1 MRATAFTTLSFLT
14 IGSIS
19 SFAPTPCFTKST
31 LIKSRLLSTK
41 ELSANDGTVTDSAD
55 IFAPLKQ
62 FFDRDD
68 KPKMSMDDV
77 KKYGVAG
84 TVAYVLTELA
94 FWAVAFPVASTALYQ
109 TSGHWP
115 DVFND
120 PTDRATVLGFIF
132 AGANIARLAVPLRF
146 GVALA
151 LAPWVD
157 ENIINRSS
165 GGTANDYDAPI
176 QESLELLYRT
186 AETKAED
193 PDEVFLALSDLEKLM
208 KKKRKAEPSTT
219 PADMLANLDGNWRLV
234 FTTGTAEK
242 QKKSGKVNYFPL
254 NAQQGFDTSTNPM
267 KISNGIYLGD
277 FAVLKFFGDFDF
289 NQSNCKVEFDFDE
302 IVVLGFKIALPKG
315 KAAEIGS
322 TLELGS
328 SNNVDLIEND
338 KRPFFNWISADE
350 QIATARGGGGGLA
363 LWKRVVEDDE
373 VEDFE

>member
-41 ELSANDGTVTDSAD
+41 ELSTNDGTVTDSAD

-62 FFDRDD
+62 FFD
-68 KPKMSMDDV
+68 SISN
-77 KKYGVAG
+77 
-84 TVAYVLTELA
+84 T
-94 FWAVAFPVASTALYQ
+94 Q
-109 TSGHWP
+109 
-115 DVFND
+115 
-120 PTDRATVLGFIF
+120 
-132 AGANIARLAVPLRF
+132 
-146 GVALA
+146 
-151 LAPWVD
+151 
-157 ENIINRSS
+157 
-165 GGTANDYDAPI
+165 TANDYDAPI

-186 AETKAED
+186 AETKSED

-219 PADMLANLDGNWRLV
+219 PADMLANLDGTWRLV